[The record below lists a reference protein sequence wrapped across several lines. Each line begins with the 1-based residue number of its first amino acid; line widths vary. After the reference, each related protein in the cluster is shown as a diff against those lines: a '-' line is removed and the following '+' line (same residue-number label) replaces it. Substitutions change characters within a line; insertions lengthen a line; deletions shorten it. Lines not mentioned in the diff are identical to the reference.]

1 MTETRSAR
9 EQILETAAR
18 LFYQYGYRA
27 VGVDTIIAE
36 SGVAKMTLYR
46 HFPAKDDLIVAYL
59 ERSGAAFWNWLET
72 LIKDEPDARKQLE
85 LIYEAVAN
93 RAVNAACLGCT
104 FMAAALEFPEFDHRA
119 HAVALEYKKSVLARL
134 TELSRQAGAK
144 NPEALGGGLMLLM
157 DGAWSAARM
166 FGPGSHADKVSDAA
180 KTLIAAAI
188 DQTPTRPR

>member
-9 EQILETAAR
+9 EQILATASK

-59 ERSGAAFWNWLET
+59 ERSRAAFGDWLET
-72 LIKDEPDARKQLE
+72 LTVNEPEARKRLE

-104 FMAAALEFPEFDHRA
+104 FMAAALEFPEFDHPA
-119 HAVALEYKKSVLARL
+119 HTVALAYKRSVLAKL
-134 TELSRQAGAK
+134 LELSTAAGARD
-144 NPEALGGGLMLLM
+144 PQTLAAGLMLLM

-166 FGPGSHADKVSDAA
+166 FGPGSHADRVSDAA
-180 KTLIAAAI
+180 KALIAAAA
-188 DQTPTRPR
+188 D